1 MKFIRRRLATRVSD
15 AGFGIIEIIV
25 AMLVFAIIATGIAYT
40 MVASLDLT
48 RDSTAREQAANLA
61 AQEID
66 LARSIDNLFNLQ
78 SKTTTT
84 TINGTT
90 FTITRT
96 AKWVSDP
103 NVDQRCGIG
112 GGILRYKRVNVTV
125 GWVGMTSLLPPV
137 HADTLIDP
145 GVRINDPDL
154 GTVLISVT
162 DSSGNGVSG
171 VSVQVTPST
180 PANGATSLD
189 AQPDATDSE
198 GCTYALKV
206 QPGNYDVTVSKS
218 GYVDV
223 NQNASPSAVVSVEKS
238 ASSAAMLSLDLGS
251 TFPIDYQTNYPG
263 YTVQVPSNLDVSFLS
278 TYGTSIAEDAP
289 GSVVRYPFPA
299 GYTVLAGMYND
310 PETPANFCKAVD
322 PQEWLAGTTDG
333 VDYDN
338 GIRPAPVAALPGDTA
353 DTSNLGMGVVGFTV
367 PNRSGGTYWY
377 VLAVSQG
384 TPPPGSGDPGCGISI
399 TYNLGQFRE
408 GTSTLDFTVP
418 YGSWKFYSASNAGGS
433 SSQLIPTASM
443 HFHTTAHVSGDV
455 VTFDPR
461 PVIP

>member
-1 MKFIRRRLATRVSD
+1 MKFIQRRLAARNGD
-15 AGFGIIEIIV
+15 AGFGMIEIII
-25 AMLVFAIIATGIAYT
+25 AMMVFAIIATGIAYT
-40 MVASLDLT
+40 MVASLNLT
-48 RDSTAREQAANLA
+48 RDSTAREQATNLA

-66 LARSIDNLFNLQ
+66 LVRSIDNLFNLQ
-78 SKTTTT
+78 SKPTVT
-84 TINGTT
+84 TINGITY
-90 FTITRT
+90 TINRT
-96 AKWVSDP
+96 AAWVSDP

-125 GWVGMTSLLPPV
+125 SWEGMTSLLPPV

-171 VSVQVTPST
+171 ATVNVTPST
-180 PANGATSLD
+180 PANGAQSLD
-189 AQPDATDSE
+189 VQPDPTDSE

-206 QPGNYDVTVSKS
+206 EPGNYDVTVSKS

-223 NQNASPSAVVSVEKS
+223 NQNATPTAVVSVEKS
-238 ASSAAMLSLDLGS
+238 SASAAMLSLDLGA

-263 YTVQVPSNLDVSFLS
+263 NTVQVPANLDVSFIS
-278 TYGTSIAEDAP
+278 TYGTSVAEDAP

-310 PETPANFCKAVD
+310 PDKPANFCKAVD

-333 VDYDN
+333 ISYEN
-338 GIRPAPVAALPGDTA
+338 GVRPAPVAALPGDTA

-377 VLAVSQG
+377 LLAVSQG
-384 TPPPGSGDPGCGISI
+384 TPPVGSGDPGCGISI

-418 YGSWKFYSASNAGGS
+418 YGSWKFYSASNASGS
-433 SSQLIPTASM
+433 DSQLIPAASM
-443 HFHTTAHVSGDV
+443 HFHTTAHVSADV

-461 PVIP
+461 QPTP

>member
-218 GYVDV
+218 GY
-223 NQNASPSAVVSVEKS
+223 
-238 ASSAAMLSLDLGS
+238 
-251 TFPIDYQTNYPG
+251 
-263 YTVQVPSNLDVSFLS
+263 
-278 TYGTSIAEDAP
+278 
-289 GSVVRYPFPA
+289 
-299 GYTVLAGMYND
+299 
-310 PETPANFCKAVD
+310 
-322 PQEWLAGTTDG
+322 
-333 VDYDN
+333 
-338 GIRPAPVAALPGDTA
+338 
-353 DTSNLGMGVVGFTV
+353 
-367 PNRSGGTYWY
+367 
-377 VLAVSQG
+377 
-384 TPPPGSGDPGCGISI
+384 
-399 TYNLGQFRE
+399 
-408 GTSTLDFTVP
+408 
-418 YGSWKFYSASNAGGS
+418 
-433 SSQLIPTASM
+433 
-443 HFHTTAHVSGDV
+443 
-455 VTFDPR
+455 
-461 PVIP
+461 